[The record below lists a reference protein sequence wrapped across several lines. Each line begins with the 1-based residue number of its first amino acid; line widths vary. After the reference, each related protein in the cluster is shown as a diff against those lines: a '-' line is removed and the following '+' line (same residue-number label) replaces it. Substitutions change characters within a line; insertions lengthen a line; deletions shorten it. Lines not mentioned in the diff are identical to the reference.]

1 MKHHRSNRKLGLERN
16 QRKALLKSLARSLV
30 LKGRIHTTEAKAKEV
45 RGLVEK
51 MVTRGKDATLAN
63 RRLLISALGDASVA
77 QKLITTAEAYKER
90 KGGYT
95 RVIKMSPRKGDAA
108 AMAMVEFV

>member
-51 MVTRGKDATLAN
+51 MVTKGKDATLAN

-77 QKLITTAEAYKER
+77 QKLITTAEGYKER

-95 RVIKMSPRKGDAA
+95 RVIKMNPRKGDAA